1 MNLAV
6 IILVGSLLLL
16 ISILAGKTSYRLG
29 VPTLIL
35 FLAVGVLA
43 GSEGIGGIAFDSPIL
58 AQFIGIIALNVIL
71 FSGGLDTDWKSVKP
85 VLYKGGLLATL
96 GVFIT
101 AGAVGTFAYYLLEF
115 SIPESLLLGA
125 IISSTDA
132 AAVFSILRSNRIELK
147 NNIRP
152 LLELESGSNDPM
164 AFFLTTL
171 LTGIVVAGE
180 FSFGD
185 SLLTLVLEISIGA
198 IAGYFLGKGSKLL
211 INRIELDFEGLYPVL
226 GLALSFIIY
235 SLTDVI
241 GGNGFLAVYISSVV
255 LSNSKLIRKAS
266 LRQFFD
272 GFAWLMQIILFLTLG
287 LLVYPTHILPV
298 LGSALLIALFLIFIA
313 RPLSVFISLIFFKDP
328 IKNKFFVSW
337 VGLRGAVPIVFA
349 TFPMVAGIDKAEEI
363 FNIVFV
369 VTLVSIMVQGTT
381 IGKMAKWLGVQ
392 DKDAVSHKK
401 ATAFEFSD
409 DAKTE
414 TAEVHLEKGS
424 AGIGKKIYQLKTP
437 KNTLIVMIVRKENYF
452 VPEGD
457 TELQEGDTIQLISA
471 NLSDLDEVVGQ
482 VS

>member
-29 VPTLIL
+29 VPTLVL

-101 AGAVGTFAYYLLEF
+101 AGAVGAFAYYLLEF

-132 AAVFSILRSNRIELK
+132 AAVFSILRSNKIELK

-185 SLLTLVLEISIGA
+185 SLLELVLEISIGA

-211 INRIELDFEGLYPVL
+211 INKIALDFEGLYPVL

-255 LSNSKLIRKAS
+255 LGNSKLIRKAS

-298 LGSALLIALFLIFIA
+298 LGSALLIALFLIFVA
-313 RPLSVFISLIFFKDP
+313 RPLSVFISLVFFKDP
-328 IKNKFFVSW
+328 IKSKFFISW

-392 DKDAVSHKK
+392 DKDAVSLKK
-401 ATAFEFSD
+401 ATAFELSD

-414 TAEVHLEKGS
+414 TAEIYLEKGS
-424 AGIGKKIYQLKTP
+424 LGIGKKIYQLKMP
-437 KNTLIVMIVRKENYF
+437 KNTLIVMIVREENHF
-452 VPEGD
+452 VPEGE
-457 TELQEGDTIQLISA
+457 TELQQGDTLQLISA
-471 NLSDLDEVVGQ
+471 KISDLDEVVGQ